1 MRSALFARGPAA
13 LRAAAAP
20 CVRCRLSSTA
30 ALPLSPLTG
39 VSPIDGRYAPQTAPL
54 RPLLSEYALIRSRV
68 IVELEWLRVLAG
80 AGGSSGGAGAGA
92 LPRLDAAAEA
102 VLRDIVAGFG
112 LPAAE
117 RVKAIEAT
125 TNHDVKAV
133 EYYLK
138 EAFAASGN
146 RQLAAAAEFLHFAAT
161 SEDVNNLA
169 YALMVKGARDEVL
182 VPAMTAL
189 VGSVVGQAEALA
201 DVPML
206 SRTHGQPAT
215 PTTMGKEWANWAHR
229 LARQVAQLKGVP
241 ALGKFNGAVGN
252 FNAHVSAYPRLD
264 WPAAARELVET
275 RLGLAYQ
282 AYSTQ
287 IEPHDWLA
295 ELFHATA
302 RFNTVLL
309 DLDRD
314 AWGYISLGYF
324 KQARKAG
331 EVGSS
336 TMPHKVN
343 PIDFEN
349 SEGNVGLANALLGHC
364 AEKLP
369 VSRFQRDLSDS
380 TVMRAM
386 GSAFG
391 HTLLAVKSAQKGIG
405 KLEVDQAAIRVRWAL
420 ETGAEGV
427 LPRACVA
434 RHDAFDFRPPPP
446 ASRTTLCPPP
456 HPQPFSPQNRTGRPR
471 VALGGPG
478 RAHPDGHAQVRRAA
492 AV

>member
-1 MRSALFARGPAA
+1 MRH
-13 LRAAAAP
+13 
-20 CVRCRLSSTA
+20 CVRRFSA
-30 ALPLSPLTG
+30 VPLPLSSLTG
-39 VSPIDGRYAPQTAPL
+39 VSSLDGRYGAQTAPL
-54 RPLLSEYALIRSRV
+54 RPLLSEYALIRCRV
-68 IVELEWLRVLAG
+68 VVELEWLRVLAG
-80 AGGSSGGAGAGA
+80 SKPAIGAE
-92 LPRLDAAAEA
+92 LPRFDAAAER
-102 VLRDIVAGFG
+102 VLADIVAQFG
-112 LPAAE
+112 LAAAE

-146 RQLAAAAEFLHFAAT
+146 AQLAAAAEFLHFAAT

-169 YALMVKGARDEVL
+169 YAMMVKGARDEVL

-189 VGSVVGQAEALA
+189 VGSVVDRAEALA

-215 PTTMGKEWANWAHR
+215 PSTMGKEWANWAHR
-229 LARQVAQLKGVP
+229 MARQVAQLRGVP
-241 ALGKFNGAVGN
+241 ALGKFNGAVGC
-252 FNAHVSAYPRLD
+252 FNAHVSAYPALD
-264 WPAAARELVET
+264 WPRASRELVEA
-275 RLGLAYQ
+275 RLGLVYQ
-282 AYSTQ
+282 PYSTQ

-314 AWGYISLGYF
+314 VWGYISLGYF

-336 TMPHKVN
+336 TMPHKIN

-369 VSRFQRDLSDS
+369 VSRYQRDLSDS
-380 TVMRAM
+380 TVLRSI

-405 KLEVDQAAIRVRWAL
+405 KLEVD
-420 ETGAEGV
+420 GAV
-427 LPRACVA
+427 IK
-434 RHDAFDFRPPPP
+434 
-446 ASRTTLCPPP
+446 
-456 HPQPFSPQNRTGRPR
+456 
-471 VALGGPG
+471 
-478 RAHPDGHAQVRRAA
+478 VRRCGSGGD
-492 AV
+492 AVFFHSLCCGSFF